1 MAIKQEFFVKFCDP
15 HHRHSSVA
23 YIVFTLCKSI
33 KSIET
38 SEFLYNAVFIVG
50 DGFVRV
56 IRPTHI
62 NSSRSFIVV
71 NVCAVFCKAVIVKK
85 FLAGALALIIS
96 AGALLGVS
104 NVAYAQDLAGSVLI
118 VIGEA
123 NISDA
128 NGITHAVTRGAK
140 VYAGQSIST
149 GANGH
154 VNLRMVDG
162 AAVIVRA
169 SSRLKIEEY
178 FVDSVTP
185 SKSRIK
191 LNLESGVVRSIT
203 GKAGEAS
210 TESYRLNTPLAA
222 IGIRGTDFVVQANR
236 DVTRVQVQS
245 GAIVMT
251 PISDDCSRDTL
262 GPCKSAKS
270 RDLTAAM
277 RDAYLELRS
286 RSDAPSFV
294 PAEKAIES
302 PNLIAP
308 PRQDEPKVVEKSN
321 KAMATNVD
329 TYAAEATRTVA
340 ADTIKT
346 QVDVVASKPDTTKP
360 DTPKTDP
367 TTPSTSTTTPDN
379 TKPVEP
385 VIPQK
390 IWWGRWDTYANAKD
404 DGRTVKLLRSD
415 AREVSSSN
423 SVFGL
428 LRETTDNVSL
438 PSSGTISFKLAD
450 SESYLMNAD
459 KSLTAASIDSAKLNI
474 DFNNRKYDTS
484 LMVNAPGISP
494 VQIQS
499 QGKVTFQGYFIS
511 EANSPDTIFDGSLYR
526 DGSQAGFIFQRFLS
540 GGASVVGAT
549 RWTR

>member
-1 MAIKQEFFVKFCDP
+1 MR
-15 HHRHSSVA
+15 HRHSSVA
-23 YIVFTLCKSI
+23 YIVFTLYKSI
-33 KSIET
+33 KNNDA
-38 SEFLYNAVFIVG
+38 SEFLYNAMFYAG
-50 DGFVRV
+50 L
-56 IRPTHI
+56 
-62 NSSRSFIVV
+62 
-71 NVCAVFCKAVIVKK
+71 CKAVIVKK

-128 NGITHAVTRGAK
+128 NGTTHAVTRGAK

-191 LNLESGVVRSIT
+191 LNLENGVVRSIT

-210 TESYRLNTPLAA
+210 KESYRLNTPLAA

-286 RSDAPSFV
+286 RSDVPTFV

-308 PRQDEPKVVEKSN
+308 PRQDEPKVGEKSAKTVTAN
-321 KAMATNVD
+321 SDV
-329 TYAAEATRTVA
+329 YAAEAARTVA
-340 ADTIKT
+340 ADTIKS
-346 QVDVVASKPDTTKP
+346 QVDVVVNKPETTTPVVTTPETTKP
-360 DTPKTDP
+360 E
-367 TTPSTSTTTPDN
+367 TTKPETTKPETTIPEVSIPET
-379 TKPVEP
+379 TKPEVPVEP

-390 IWWGRWDTYANAKD
+390 IWWGRWESFANANG
-404 DGRTVKLLRSD
+404 DGKTVKAISNN

-423 SVFGL
+423 PVFGL
-428 LRETTDNVSL
+428 LRETNDNVYL
-438 PSSGTISFKLAD
+438 PSSGVVGFKLAD
-450 SESYLMNAD
+450 SESYVMKAD
-459 KSLTAASIDSAKLNI
+459 KSLSAASVSNASLSV
-474 DFNNRKYDTS
+474 DFNQRRYDTS
-484 LMVNAPGISP
+484 LTVNAQGISP
-494 VQIQS
+494 VQVQS
-499 QGKVTFQGYFIS
+499 QGSITFQGYFIS
-511 EANSPDTIFDGSLYR
+511 EFNSPDTMVDGSLYR
-526 DGSQAGFIFQRFLS
+526 DGSQAGYLFQRNL
-540 GGASVVGAT
+540 GNGTSVIGAT

>member
-1 MAIKQEFFVKFCDP
+1 M
-15 HHRHSSVA
+15 
-23 YIVFTLCKSI
+23 
-33 KSIET
+33 
-38 SEFLYNAVFIVG
+38 
-50 DGFVRV
+50 
-56 IRPTHI
+56 
-62 NSSRSFIVV
+62 
-71 NVCAVFCKAVIVKK
+71 KK
-85 FLAGALALIIS
+85 FLAGAFALFIS
-96 AGALLGVS
+96 VGALLGAS
-104 NVAYAQDLAGSVLI
+104 GSAYAQDLAGSVLI

-123 NISDA
+123 SVSDA
-128 NGITHAVTRGAK
+128 QGATHALTRGEK

-178 FVDSVTP
+178 FVDTVTP

-191 LNLESGVVRSIT
+191 LNLENGVVRSIT

-210 TESYRLNTPLAA
+210 KESYRLNTPLAA
-222 IGIRGTDFVVQANR
+222 IGIRGTDFVVHANR

-251 PISDDCSRDTL
+251 PLSADCSRDTL

-286 RSDAPSFV
+286 RSDAPIFV
-294 PAEKAIES
+294 PVEKAIES

-308 PRQDEPKVVEKSN
+308 PRQDEPKVSEKSA
-321 KAMATNVD
+321 KAATANVD

-346 QVDVVASKPDTTKP
+346 QVDVVAAKPDPGKTETKP
-360 DTPKTDP
+360 
-367 TTPSTSTTTPDN
+367 STTVPEV
-379 TKPVEP
+379 KPVEP

-390 IWWGRWDTYANAKD
+390 IWWGRWEDYANAQN
-404 DGRTVKLLRSD
+404 DGRTVKSLRGSE
-415 AREVSSSN
+415 REVSSSN
-423 SVFGL
+423 TVFGL
-428 LRETTDNVSL
+428 LRETNDNVSL
-438 PSSGTISFKLAD
+438 PSSGKIAFKLAD
-450 SESYLMNAD
+450 SESYVMNAD
-459 KSLTAASIDSAKLNI
+459 KSLTTASVDSAKLSI
-474 DFNNRKYDTS
+474 DFNNRSYDTS
-484 LMVNAPGISP
+484 LTVKAQGISP

-511 EANSPDTIFDGSLYR
+511 ESNSPDTIFDGSVYR
-526 DGSQAGFIFQRFLS
+526 DGSQAGYLFQRNL
-540 GGASVVGAT
+540 GNGTSVVGAT

>member
-1 MAIKQEFFVKFCDP
+1 M
-15 HHRHSSVA
+15 
-23 YIVFTLCKSI
+23 
-33 KSIET
+33 
-38 SEFLYNAVFIVG
+38 
-50 DGFVRV
+50 
-56 IRPTHI
+56 
-62 NSSRSFIVV
+62 
-71 NVCAVFCKAVIVKK
+71 KK
-85 FLAGALALIIS
+85 FLAGAFALFIS
-96 AGALLGVS
+96 VGALLGAS
-104 NVAYAQDLAGSVLI
+104 GSAYAQDLAGSVLI

-123 NISDA
+123 SVSDA
-128 NGITHAVTRGAK
+128 QGATHVLTRGEK

-178 FVDSVTP
+178 FVDTVTP

-191 LNLESGVVRSIT
+191 LNLENGVVRSIT

-210 TESYRLNTPLAA
+210 KESYRLNTPLAA
-222 IGIRGTDFVVQANR
+222 IGIRGTDFVVHANR

-251 PISDDCSRDTL
+251 PLSADCSRDTL

-286 RSDAPSFV
+286 RSEAPIFV
-294 PAEKAIES
+294 PVEKAIES

-308 PRQDEPKVVEKSN
+308 PRQDEPKVGEKSA
-321 KAMATNVD
+321 KTATANVD
-329 TYAAEATRTVA
+329 AYAAEATRTVA

-346 QVDVVASKPDTTKP
+346 QVDVVAAKPDPGKTETKP
-360 DTPKTDP
+360 
-367 TTPSTSTTTPDN
+367 STTVPEV
-379 TKPVEP
+379 KPVEP

-390 IWWGRWDTYANAKD
+390 IWWGRWEDYANAQN
-404 DGRTVKLLRSD
+404 DGRTVKSLRGSE
-415 AREVSSSN
+415 REVSSSN
-423 SVFGL
+423 TVFGL
-428 LRETTDNVSL
+428 LRETNDNVSL
-438 PSSGTISFKLAD
+438 PSSGKIAFKLAD
-450 SESYLMNAD
+450 SESYVMNAD
-459 KSLTAASIDSAKLNI
+459 KSLTTASVDSAKLSI
-474 DFNNRKYDTS
+474 DFNNRSYDTS
-484 LMVNAPGISP
+484 LTVKAQGISP

-511 EANSPDTIFDGSLYR
+511 ESNSPDTIFDGSVYR
-526 DGSQAGFIFQRFLS
+526 DGSQAGYLFQRNL
-540 GGASVVGAT
+540 GNGTSVVGAT

>member
-1 MAIKQEFFVKFCDP
+1 MTP
-15 HHRHSSVA
+15 S
-23 YIVFTLCKSI
+23 
-33 KSIET
+33 
-38 SEFLYNAVFIVG
+38 G
-50 DGFVRV
+50 
-56 IRPTHI
+56 
-62 NSSRSFIVV
+62 SFIVV
-71 NVCAVFCKAVIVKK
+71 NDYAGFCKAVIVKK
-85 FLAGALALIIS
+85 FLAGALALFIS
-96 AGALLGVS
+96 AVAVLGAS
-104 NVAYAQDLAGSVLI
+104 NFAYAQDLAGSVLF

-123 NISDA
+123 KVSDA
-128 NGITHAVTRGAK
+128 QGAGHALARGEK

-149 GANGH
+149 GANGQ

-178 FVDSVTP
+178 FVDTATP

-191 LNLESGVVRSIT
+191 LNLENGVVRSIT

-210 TESYRLNTPLAA
+210 KESYRLNTPLAA

-286 RSDAPSFV
+286 RSEAPTFV

-308 PRQDEPKVVEKSN
+308 PRQEEPKVGEKTSKN
-321 KAMATNVD
+321 VTANVD

-360 DTPKTDP
+360 NTSGTDTTKPETKP
-367 TTPSTSTTTPDN
+367 E

-385 VIPQK
+385 VIAQK
-390 IWWGRWDTYANAKD
+390 IWWGRWDDYANAKN
-404 DGRTVKLLRSD
+404 DGRTVKALRGNE
-415 AREVSSSN
+415 REVSSSN

-428 LRETTDNVSL
+428 LRETNDNVSL
-438 PSSGTISFKLAD
+438 PSSGKIAFKLAD
-450 SESYLMNAD
+450 SESYVMGAD
-459 KSLTAASIDSAKLNI
+459 KSLTAASVDSAKLSI
-474 DFNNRKYDTS
+474 DFDNRRYDTS
-484 LMVNAPGISP
+484 LTVNAQGISP

-511 EANSPDTIFDGSLYR
+511 ETNSPDTIFDGSVYR
-526 DGSQAGFIFQRFLS
+526 DGTQAGYLFQRNL
-540 GGASVVGAT
+540 GNGTSVVGAT